1 MCLAAFQVESQR
13 NYARTALGC
22 WSDVPNMSGCIDTDV
37 KIEEYV
43 HTYKYIYMC
52 IYIVNGSTS
61 AMMIAPKTM
70 KERRYQSLSNRPRSR
85 TANCLFQAELQGR
98 SRHGKC
104 PKMDQA
110 GRQKV
115 GLLKANGYGYPD
127 PICGPGHS
135 NQMAKDVL
143 RSTALPLP
151 GLA

>member
-1 MCLAAFQVESQR
+1 
-13 NYARTALGC
+13 
-22 WSDVPNMSGCIDTDV
+22 
-37 KIEEYV
+37 
-43 HTYKYIYMC
+43 
-52 IYIVNGSTS
+52 
-61 AMMIAPKTM
+61 MMIVPKTM

-115 GLLKANGYGYPD
+115 GLLKANGYGFPD

-151 GLA
+151 GLARASTSNQETW